1 MTKDCEHYLGSEIS
15 IIQGKKLLGEF
26 IRTGR
31 HQEVTRGESFVVELE
46 GFLKQLLLLRLAMLT
61 IPTWPG
67 IY

>member
-1 MTKDCEHYLGSEIS
+1 MSKDCEHYLGSEIS

-26 IRTGR
+26 IRTGGT
-31 HQEVTRGESFVVELE
+31 QEVTRGESCVVELE
-46 GFLKQLLLLRLAMLT
+46 GFLKQLLLLRLDMVV